1 MKMHIVNTMN
11 ITNILVMNIN
21 VMKINM
27 DVQEMRQSDIEN
39 VIEEM
44 IMAIKL
50 NPNKE
55 IVDIIKKD

>member
-1 MKMHIVNTMN
+1 MHIVNTMN

-39 VIEEM
+39 VIGG
-44 IMAIKL
+44 
-50 NPNKE
+50 NDYGNKVE
-55 IVDIIKKD
+55 SK